1 MHTPHLVRHAHSYLP
16 ALTLPSHSCP
26 VLLTLTFRPPLCPRP
41 ASPPKAAGPGVTEVL
56 TQQIPPVPGA
66 CTRDLYH
73 PDTETKKDIGAN
85 LALLFT
91 IHIGQNLIFLFH
103 MLSEILFN
111 SAAQLKSKI
120 R

>member
-1 MHTPHLVRHAHSYLP
+1 M
-16 ALTLPSHSCP
+16 
-26 VLLTLTFRPPLCPRP
+26 
-41 ASPPKAAGPGVTEVL
+41 
-56 TQQIPPVPGA
+56 PGA

-73 PDTETKKDIGAN
+73 LDTETKKDIDAN

-111 SAAQLKSKI
+111 SASQLKSKI
-120 R
+120 G